1 MFVQCLSNVGAE
13 PGRRRSRL
21 FFFDSRS
28 RSALAAW
35 NDYRCC
41 KQDRIL
47 AQPLWLEQD
56 NSYTHPSFFL
66 LTYFGQSCVL
76 NAGAFI
82 SCTHSPRPLL
92 CAK

>member
-13 PGRRRSRL
+13 PGRRSRL

-28 RSALAAW
+28 SRSALATW
-35 NDYRCC
+35 NDYWRC
-41 KQDRIL
+41 KKYRIL

-56 NSYTHPSFFL
+56 NSYIYPGIFL
-66 LTYFGQSCVL
+66 LLTFGQSCVL